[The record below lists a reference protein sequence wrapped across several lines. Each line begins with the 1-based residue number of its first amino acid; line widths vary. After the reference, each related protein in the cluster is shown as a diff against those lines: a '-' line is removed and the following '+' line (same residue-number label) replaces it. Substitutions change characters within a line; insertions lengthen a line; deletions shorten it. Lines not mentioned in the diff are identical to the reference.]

1 VANYTFSQLEQLWTS
16 QGGSTVLAPLM
27 AGVALVESSGNPAA
41 YNQSGASGLWQ
52 IEVPLHDS
60 IIPGGAAN
68 VFNPQANAKAAV
80 TLSGNTVA
88 GIKSNWLDFE
98 PTGAAVA
105 IAQKNG
111 ADLAGIAIPPGE
123 QQAEPYGTPAPGST
137 STNPLDAVSGTIS
150 EMSTLLGDSA
160 KALDWFFHFFKPG
173 QGWRILFGA
182 GAVMAGYGGV
192 RAWMSAADADDATS
206 ALPLAV
212 LLFGLA
218 FLSAF
223 MTLRQWP
230 TSGGRPVLPTA
241 YAVDIIEGKPP
252 QAGAPPGSDAA
263 AIEAGLGAL
272 IALWGASKIA
282 SGLGGLSGL
291 LGNLGSIFKS
301 GAEDAA
307 EAGAGE

>member
-1 VANYTFSQLEQLWTS
+1 MTQYTFAQVEDLWTGA
-16 QGGSTVLAPLM
+16 GGSAIFAPLM
-27 AGVALVESSGNPAA
+27 AAVAEVESGLNSDN
-41 YNQSGASGLWQ
+41 YNASGASGLWQ

-68 VFNPQANAKAAV
+68 VFNPQANAQAAV
-80 TLSGNTVA
+80 TLSGNTIK
-88 GIKSNWLDFE
+88 GIYDNWLQFE
-98 PTGAAVA
+98 PAGKAV
-105 IAQKNG
+105 
-111 ADLAGIAIPPGE
+111 GIATANGYTGPG
-123 QQAEPYGTPAPGST
+123 AEPALNPNGTSVDSPAST
-137 STNPLDAVSGTIS
+137 STNPLDAVSGTVS

-173 QGWRILFGA
+173 QGWRILLGA
-182 GAVMAGYGGV
+182 GAGLSAWGGV
-192 RAWMSAADADDATS
+192 RAWMAAADSDDGSS

-212 LLFGLA
+212 LLFGAA
-218 FLSAF
+218 FLCGF

-230 TSGGRPVLPTA
+230 DPGGKPILPTA
-241 YAVDIIEGKPP
+241 YAVDIVTGKPP
-252 QAGAPPGSDAA
+252 SAGAPPGSDAA

-291 LGNLGSIFKS
+291 LGNLGSIFKA